1 MKKLIILL
9 VAFSNAALAQSYEED
24 IDYIQSIYGKEKK
37 MIVADF
43 IRLEGTQKDAFWQ
56 LYDEYEGKRKALG
69 KRRVALLEKY
79 AEDYATM
86 DDATASQV
94 IRETAGLAAETDKL
108 VFTYFKKME
117 KVAGSRAAA
126 QFYELEVYFLSAIR
140 LAILKNIPFIGE
152 LK

>member
-1 MKKLIILL
+1 MKKLLILL
-9 VAFSNAALAQSYEED
+9 IAFSNAALAQSNEED

-79 AEDYATM
+79 AQDYETM
-86 DDATASQV
+86 DDATASEV
-94 IRETAGLAAETDKL
+94 IKETAGLAAETDKL

>member
-1 MKKLIILL
+1 MLL
-9 VAFSNAALAQSYEED
+9 VIAFSNAALAQSYEED
-24 IDYIQSIYGKEKK
+24 VDYIQSIYGKEKK
-37 MIVADF
+37 MLVADF
-43 IRLEGTQKDAFWQ
+43 IRLEGTQKDSFWQ

-69 KRRVALLEKY
+69 KKRVQLLQKY
-79 AEDYATM
+79 ADSYATM

-94 IRETAGLAAETDKL
+94 IRETAALAAETDKL

-117 KVAGSRAAA
+117 KVAGSKAAA